1 MLAEHRKSGEFV
13 QLTELRTL
21 DTIFPVLWMKDRKF
35 FVSESSFY
43 NITGVRVPKRIA
55 YIVNNKTRLYES
67 EFLYDLMYRPKLPPI
82 YANLRREIESR
93 LDGLIRK
100 AISEP
105 YD

>member
-1 MLAEHRKSGEFV
+1 M
-13 QLTELRTL
+13 
-21 DTIFPVLWMKDRKF
+21 
-35 FVSESSFY
+35 
-43 NITGVRVPKRIA
+43 
-55 YIVNNKTRLYES
+55 NNKTRIYES
-67 EFLYDLMYRPKLPPI
+67 EFLYDLMYRPKLPPV